1 MPSYQDYQGRDVQ
14 LGSQINQGGEG
25 KIYRIVGDQ
34 SHVAKIWREP
44 SYERAIK
51 LKATIENPPV
61 AVSASQNI
69 RYCWP
74 QHALYDG
81 RKIAGYIMPA
91 VDTNEFRQSQEFFNE
106 TLRKDTEKKLGVTI
120 TEKTLLTTARD
131 LCAAVAEIHAAGH
144 VIGDVNEKNVLINS
158 DGNVRIVDI
167 DAIQIYDP
175 QTNATH
181 RCTVG
186 RDEYTPPRLQ
196 GQSLDLVDRTTDDDC
211 FGLAVMIFKLTM
223 GGRHP
228 FTSRL
233 SRDDD
238 TAITGIGEKIKNEY
252 FPYNQDDT
260 VPDQYKVAVEEYKQ
274 AWDNSRD
281 QIRTLFLQTFDPFE
295 TRNRPRP
302 TATEWTDEL
311 DREIELIEQGKRKPA
326 KPTRTSSPQISGNTA
341 DNQAEVQRALN
352 RMQKDLKQ
360 LVIAYADQLQR
371 KNLWSTDLLPKNAG
385 TVSKINGVA
394 GIRACSDTLALLHC
408 LISLSKKLKLA
419 WARDQSLSQ
428 GLVSEVKDYRND
440 EHELDLFDDQ
450 YTTRALQA
458 IKKLHDGIKA
468 APKSLPDAAIWRGAK
483 QPTPVAKITGSTKNH
498 SPYPQPSLP
507 SNPGP
512 RTPPTPSPVTASSYS
527 TSAPAIERIPAISFI
542 AAVLVAIALSLL
554 TASPRIPQDWTLPG
568 ILLAIVAAGISLIFL
583 AKTSKLSPNRSAEE
597 LKNAGTFVAKEVK
610 SAFQATGRISNQKTK
625 WTVRIAPVVALAV
638 AVIYLSTP
646 PGYFGLPALA
656 GTPIAQPKP
665 QTTQETKSSLP
676 TRVVEA
682 SPQMVTAPAT
692 SNHGRMP
699 GILPSTCT
707 QTEVGN
713 TVCIG
718 NPEGQPEPPQ
728 HLPDD
733 SPMLQST
740 NCFQHVDSEN
750 VCWDWIQETPTG
762 VQFLDIQKGTGHA
775 CGIKTDQTIVCWG
788 ANVANLLDAPP
799 GEFVALTAGG
809 GHSCALRNNGNTECW
824 GDNSF
829 GQLAAP
835 ANQFKEISAGSTSTC
850 GIDYD
855 NALVCWGNEWDYQF
869 APIGT
874 TELTTVSS
882 GYSHA
887 CGLQNDGTP
896 ICWGGYE
903 PENNIAPAIKLVSIN
918 AGAENTC
925 GITTDGN
932 AVCWGKNKQ
941 GETQVP
947 QGRFTDIQTG
957 GSTTCGLRPDGSIE
971 CWGWAV
977 DLGNI
982 QRTPPG
988 PYRTFQI
995 HGDTCGI
1002 RFDDTAS
1009 CWSTQRFTTKAPEAS
1024 VQSQKRT
1031 ADQEQI
1037 QRSKNRSAL
1046 INQYAHCNRTY
1057 SDQEARERA
1066 QAITNVIRSSTT
1078 TIDAVRQMVNEQCPP
1093 IPVNDDATATPHLTT
1108 TSTISPQTIPTIQ
1121 PTPIPTPSPYHL
1133 STAIKPIHVQQLDAD
1148 GGLLSSQN
1156 YEIAACYYDPHDTEP
1171 PRKWKLFTQPDQSLL
1186 EPVFTIHFTEP
1197 INLQH
1202 GLCYEFNVS
1211 YMGPTEWRV
1220 CASQPYGGNCDHNSS
1235 DFLWE
1240 REIPAFRGNPD
1251 SATYIW
1257 TPDPDNR

>member
-1 MPSYQDYQGRDVQ
+1 M
-14 LGSQINQGGEG
+14 
-25 KIYRIVGDQ
+25 
-34 SHVAKIWREP
+34 
-44 SYERAIK
+44 AISE
-51 LKATIENPPV
+51 LQTRHQTGIATINNTPFPANTRREIIHT
-61 AVSASQNI
+61 AGHRTYCIDGKNI
-69 RYCWP
+69 V
-74 QHALYDG
+74 
-81 RKIAGYIMPA
+81 GYIMPA
-91 VDTNEFRQSQEFFNE
+91 VDTNKFRQSQEFFNE
-106 TLRKDTEKKLGVTI
+106 TLRKDTEKTLGVTI
-120 TEKTLLTTARD
+120 TEKTLVTAARD

-144 VIGDVNEKNVLINS
+144 VIGDVNEKNILINS
-158 DGNVRIVDI
+158 DGSVRIVDI
-167 DAIQIYDP
+167 DAIQICDP
-175 QTNATH
+175 KTNETH

-196 GQSLDLVDRTTDDDC
+196 GQSFDLVDRTADDDC
-211 FGLAVMIFKLTM
+211 FGLAVMIFKLMM

-238 TAITGIGEKIKNEY
+238 TAITGIDEKIKNEY

-311 DREIELIEQGKRKPA
+311 DREIELIEQGRRKPA

-385 TVSKINGVA
+385 TVSKIDGVA
-394 GIRACSDTLALLHC
+394 DIRACSDTLALLHC

-458 IKKLHDGIKA
+458 IEKLHAGIKA
-468 APKSLPDAAIWRGAK
+468 APKSLPDTAIWRGAK
-483 QPTPVAKITGSTKNH
+483 QNQQKSKPTQVAKITGTKPQYPN
-498 SPYPQPSLP
+498 PQPNPP

-512 RTPPTPSPVTASSYS
+512 RTPQPPSSPVTASPYS
-527 TSAPAIERIPAISFI
+527 TSAPANERIPAISFI

-597 LKNAGTFVAKEVK
+597 LKNAGTFVAKAVK
-610 SAFQATGRISNQKTK
+610 SAFQATGRIPNQKTK
-625 WTVRIAPVVALAV
+625 RFVRIAPVAVLAGV
-638 AVIYLSTP
+638 GIYLFTP
-646 PGYFGLPALA
+646 PGYFGLPALD

-665 QTTQETKSSLP
+665 QTTQETKSQLP

-682 SPQMVTAPAT
+682 SPQMVTAPAP
-692 SNHGRMP
+692 SIHDMLP
-699 GILPSTCT
+699 GTCT

-713 TVCIG
+713 TFCIG
-718 NPEGQPEPPQ
+718 NPEEQPELPP
-728 HLPDD
+728 HLQDD
-733 SPMLQST
+733 SQPLQA
-740 NCFQHVDSEN
+740 NICFQAVDSEN

-762 VQFLDIQKGTGHA
+762 VQFLDIQKGSGHA

-788 ANVANLLDAPP
+788 ANVTNLLDAPP
-799 GEFVALTAGG
+799 GEFVALTTGG
-809 GHSCALRNNGNTECW
+809 GHSCALRNNGTAECW

-855 NALVCWGNEWDYQF
+855 NALVCWGNESQYRS

-896 ICWGGYE
+896 ICWGGNK
-903 PENNIAPAIKLVSIN
+903 PENNIAPSVKLLNIN

-925 GITTDGN
+925 GIMTDGN
-932 AVCWGKNKQ
+932 AICWGKNQ
-941 GETQVP
+941 SGGTEIP
-947 QGRFTDIQTG
+947 PGRFTNIQTD

-971 CWGWAV
+971 CWGWAIAL
-977 DLGNI
+977 DYS

-988 PYRTFQI
+988 PYRTFRI
-995 HGDTCGI
+995 NGATCGI

-1009 CWSTQRFTTKAPEAS
+1009 CWNTEQFTTKAPEAS

-1046 INQYAHCNRTY
+1046 INQYAHCNGTY

-1066 QAITNVIRSSTT
+1066 QAITNDIRSSTT
-1078 TIDAVRQMVNEQCPP
+1078 IDAIRQMVDEQCPP

-1108 TSTISPQTIPTIQ
+1108 TSTISPQTIQT
-1121 PTPIPTPSPYHL
+1121 TPIPTPSPYHL
-1133 STAIKPIHVQQLDAD
+1133 STSLKPIHVQQLDAD
-1148 GGLLSSQN
+1148 SGLLSSQN

-1202 GLCYEFNVS
+1202 GLCYDFNVS

-1220 CASQPYGGNCDHNSS
+1220 CASQPYGGNCEHNSS

-1240 REIPAFRGNPD
+1240 REIPAFRGTSD

-1257 TPDPDNR
+1257 TPDPDKR